1 MYMDMVLPE
10 QAWVFWLGDNLE
22 DLEMEARCA
31 EKFRSSKGCNYVVR
45 PAWYWRFMW
54 EHKLLVHQV
63 QGGIVRVRE
72 ERRIRRLS

>member
-1 MYMDMVLPE
+1 
-10 QAWVFWLGDNLE
+10 
-22 DLEMEARCA
+22 MEARCA

-63 QGGIVRVRE
+63 QGGMVRVRE
-72 ERRIRRLS
+72 ERMVGRRERGGSGD